1 LVCPRAQAV
10 EAEAGSGEDAA
21 IKAANAAVA
30 AAMSAVSAA
39 GADPHF
45 QEHEATEEAE
55 DGLV

>member
-1 LVCPRAQAV
+1 MCPRAQAV
-10 EAEAGSGEDAA
+10 EAEAGSGDDAA